1 METVFFI
8 GAAIL
13 MTTLLHGRFS
23 YRHRDRAAQQASERI
38 VRDRYRHD
46 QT

>member
-1 METVFFI
+1 LACRI
-8 GAAIL
+8 IL
-13 MTTLLHGRFS
+13 LTTLVYGSFS
-23 YRHRDRAAQQASERI
+23 YRHRDRATQQAGERI

>member
-1 METVFFI
+1 
-8 GAAIL
+8 
-13 MTTLLHGRFS
+13 MTTLLYGSSS
-23 YRHRDRAAQQASERI
+23 YRHRDRAAQQAGERI